1 MYLQSQMFFYKIVRD
16 AMGTVQ
22 TVCLHGSDANSATK
36 VSSVAKIVL
45 MNTTCS
51 HAVVKA
57 AT

>member
-1 MYLQSQMFFYKIVRD
+1 MFFYKIVRD

-57 AT
+57 ATE